1 MYIWNCHRNF
11 YCSIFTISSDLL
23 YICPTSI
30 TYVLETMKTTASTML
45 MALLCGIFA
54 YTSQLL
60 IKRML
65 LVYNALMLSLARTV
79 GPLLCQFPQK
89 WNFSVGRKRLNNLKL
104 ARVGENIYFV
114 LENNIFTQSK
124 IKNFQ
129 NICLYISMICNVI
142 ICNIWLSVKKPV

>member
-65 LVYNALMLSLARTV
+65 LMYNALMLSLVRTV

-89 WNFSVGRKRLNNLKL
+89 WNFSVGRKRLNNLKNWQ
-104 ARVGENIYFV
+104 GWEKIY
-114 LENNIFTQSK
+114 TMYSK
-124 IKNFQ
+124 IIFLHNVRLKFPKYMFIYKYDLQ
-129 NICLYISMICNVI
+129 CN
-142 ICNIWLSVKKPV
+142 NMQYMTFS